1 MSEIVT
7 RDHSINEETVA
18 HQHPLETIPQ
28 GSQEDGVLNGHDHSD
43 ANLDGILK
51 ITAGLM
57 AVIVVSLIVSWFV
70 TTRLLNSFEAEDKM
84 PSATFVERPTLEE
97 SWPTPPIQAELQPR
111 EEMPELQPDPEKPLL
126 MYREQE
132 DAALYGTNWVK
143 NEKGERVAVS
153 IPIED
158 AMKLTLERGLPAEDK
173 AKVAVRRP
181 TGDVAEMGAIPPS
194 EKELERLKAEEN
206 SKKNVK
212 ANGAQDTQEKT
223 REGMLG
229 AE

>member
-51 ITAGLM
+51 IAAGLM
-57 AVIVVSLIVSWFV
+57 ALIVVSLIVSWLV
-70 TTRLLNSFEAEDKM
+70 MAPILNKLKAGDKM
-84 PSATFVERPTLEE
+84 PSATFVERPTLQE

-111 EEMPELQPDPEKPLL
+111 EEMPDLQPDPEKPLL
-126 MYREQE
+126 MYRDQE
-132 DAALYGTNWVK
+132 DDLLYGTNWVK
-143 NEKGERVAVS
+143 NEKGQRVAVS

-158 AMKLTLERGLPAEDK
+158 AMKLTIERGLPAEDK
-173 AKVAVRRP
+173 AKVSVRRP
-181 TGDVAEMGAIPPS
+181 TGHVAEMGAIPPS
-194 EKELERLKAEEN
+194 EKELEKLNASQKLKSSAKTDGAAVN
-206 SKKNVK
+206 SK
-212 ANGAQDTQEKT
+212 KT